1 MNNYKNL
8 TEKKSFY
15 GPGNYHK
22 IENLS
27 ELQEFMKETDG
38 KKGSKKYAYRGMVD
52 ARYKIYSSFQREW
65 IGNGLKSVYKG
76 SYKDCIDAMIQRIL
90 GNKTLDDYYK
100 ALKVVP
106 NDWNALCFLQ
116 HYGAPTPLVD
126 FTYNIDV
133 ALWFAT
139 EQGNDDCDYFSII
152 RIDVGDTDKMRD
164 ILHGVKIKDKEKLR
178 ETDMKSLF
186 QHLVYNDLSD
196 KFYPNPNK
204 SEYKHVLL
212 DMSADVFKSIITT
225 NRKDNIDCNYYVG
238 NLNMSAQD
246 GVLLFLNDEERPL
259 EEVMQGKIQVFDI
272 KKDLCKYIGKY
283 FADRKITADSLFPDQ
298 NKIAK
303 DAFLSNIKLK

>member
-1 MNNYKNL
+1 MDNYKNL
-8 TEKKSFY
+8 TEKKIFY
-15 GPGNYHK
+15 EPGNYHK

-27 ELQEFMKETDG
+27 ELQEFMKEADG

-65 IGNGLKSVYKG
+65 IGNGLKSTYKG
-76 SYKDCIDAMIQRIL
+76 SYKECINAMIQKIL
-90 GNKTLDDYYK
+90 GNRTLNNYYK
-100 ALKVVP
+100 ALKVAP

-139 EQGNDDCDYFSII
+139 KQGNDDCDYCSIY
-152 RIDVGDTDKMRD
+152 RIDVDDTDKMTN
-164 ILHGVKIKDKEKLR
+164 ILNSVKIKDKEKLR

-186 QHLVYNDLSD
+186 QKIVYNGFSKNIIGDSQRQSD
-196 KFYPNPNK
+196 KPVIF
-204 SEYKHVLL
+204 

-283 FADRKITADSLFPDQ
+283 FADRKITADALFPDQ

-303 DAFLSNIKLK
+303 DAFLSNVKLK